1 MFKKRLLAYI
11 IDIIILFIIMFFIDF
26 IIPNNSNVVNL
37 NNQIISIN
45 DNFINGEID
54 LNTFINQYSSVSYSI
69 DREMFLYS
77 LVSIFI
83 SIGYFVIYPLYN
95 GGQSLGKK
103 LFNLKVVSNDD
114 NDVSTNSLTLRYLL
128 MHGIGVSI
136 ISMCLIFILNDL
148 SYMYAVSI
156 LSILQFLVAISS
168 VFMVLYRNDKRSLPD
183 LIAGTK
189 VIEVKK

>member
-11 IDIIILFIIMFFIDF
+11 IDVIILFIIMFFIDF

-83 SIGYFVIYPLYN
+83 SIGYFVIYPL
-95 GGQSLGKK
+95 
-103 LFNLKVVSNDD
+103 SNDD

-189 VIEVKK
+189 VIEVKKWES